1 MHKLKIP
8 LYKGRPEDS
17 FALFLMGIRDWIDGI
32 QELTRHLLDGQI
44 VDAILELHRL
54 EESSR
59 GRGKRLIRH
68 GHVVATQAQC
78 LDQQGRGPLQIL
90 ERYATGVLT
99 RNWDP
104 LKVNVRIV
112 SLHSNGGLA
121 ALGAAGWFPVCGQ
134 YGGCGHWSRSCSL
147 PEIIETSAK
156 MMKV

>member
-1 MHKLKIP
+1 MGWVDFMKYSVLNTPKQRLCLDHKTNPVHALGYKLKIP

-17 FALFLMGIRDWIDGI
+17 FALFLMGMRDWIDGI

-99 RNWDP
+99 RN
-104 LKVNVRIV
+104 
-112 SLHSNGGLA
+112 
-121 ALGAAGWFPVCGQ
+121 
-134 YGGCGHWSRSCSL
+134 
-147 PEIIETSAK
+147 
-156 MMKV
+156 